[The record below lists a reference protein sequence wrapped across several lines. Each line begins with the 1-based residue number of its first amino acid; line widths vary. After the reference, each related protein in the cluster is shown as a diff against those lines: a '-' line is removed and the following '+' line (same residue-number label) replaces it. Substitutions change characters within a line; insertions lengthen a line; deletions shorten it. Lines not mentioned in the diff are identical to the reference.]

1 MSILLTDFSLITPKT
16 LESEEH
22 LIITEISWVQYEQL
36 LAQRANSLRYRV
48 AYLDKTLEVMSP
60 SRSHELIKKNIARLL
75 EAYLD
80 KEEIDYWGLG
90 SITLRQPHQKAGKE
104 PDECYCLQT
113 EKDFPD
119 LAIEVIVTSGGIDS
133 LQIYCRLGIPEVWF
147 WQNNSLTIYC
157 LNSAQEYEPKVNSS
171 LLPNLDI
178 KLLSQYVNISNPRL
192 ALKEFRSKI

>member
-90 SITLRQPHQKAGKE
+90 SITLRQPDQKAGKE